1 MEEKENQNLEQNSDS
16 GKKSGKGIFI
26 VIGIMLI
33 IIIALICYIAFG
45 SSTNQKD
52 QEAKDTNTT
61 TSREVEK
68 EKSKDSKDQDDEE
81 DDDDDDEEDEK
92 DSKKKDKNVS
102 KNTSNET
109 NTSSSSK
116 FGKKKKESTNT
127 ENTTANTT
135 TNTTSNTTTEEKD
148 SSKTTETTTSSDWKS
163 GEFVFDGI
171 KYKINDDYKKYV
183 DNGWSVDLSK
193 YGYEDGYILNK
204 NDKTSSTVT
213 LTNSEK
219 YDEKTYVNIG
229 FVNLSDSAKDVTE
242 SQVWAV
248 SVDNAGKYRT
258 KVDFELPGGI
268 KNGSSLAE
276 VEAAYGK
283 PEDESDIYRSEDLKY
298 TSYTYSSREK
308 NTPQLRLVIYDEE
321 GLVEFDYKQY

>member
-1 MEEKENQNLEQNSDS
+1 MEEKENQNLEQNSNS

-26 VIGIMLI
+26 VVGILLI
-33 IIIALICYIAFG
+33 IIIALVCYIVFG
-45 SSTNQKD
+45 SSTNQKE

-68 EKSKDSKDQDDEE
+68 EKSKDSKEQEDEDE
-81 DDDDDDEEDEK
+81 DDEEDEDDKDNKK

-116 FGKKKKESTNT
+116 FGKKKKDSTNT
-127 ENTTANTT
+127 ENTT

-229 FVNLSDSAKDVTE
+229 FINLSDSAKDVTE
-242 SQVWAV
+242 SQVWAI
-248 SVDNAGKYRT
+248 SVDNVGNYRT

-268 KNGSSLAE
+268 KYGSTLAE